1 MAFWFTFCLEDNR
14 KTSVYVFIAEIIW
27 LTFDLRI
34 DNPYQANTI
43 GVWKY
48 FIHINIIYIQHYISE
63 TYQASTL
70 GILPMF
76 HIFGIGVVTMHTL
89 AVGGKMT
96 TLPGFDP
103 QTFLATLEITK
114 VLNWNEWNLLTLIGM
129 SSENKKNAHI

>member
-1 MAFWFTFCLEDNR
+1 MEKSYKMQQTGVSRELISFDFSRNNW
-14 KTSVYVFIAEIIW
+14 KSIIDVVPSKYNW
-27 LTFDLRI
+27 
-34 DNPYQANTI
+34 
-43 GVWKY
+43 VWKY
-48 FIHINIIYIQHYISE
+48 FIQINIIYIQHYISE

-103 QTFLATLEITK
+103 QTFLATLAITK
-114 VLNWNEWNLLTLIGM
+114 VLNQKYSLLYFCT
-129 SSENKKNAHI
+129 

>member
-1 MAFWFTFCLEDNR
+1 MW
-14 KTSVYVFIAEIIW
+14 
-27 LTFDLRI
+27 
-34 DNPYQANTI
+34 YQANTI

-114 VLNWNEWNLLTLIGM
+114 VLNWNEWNLLRDLDWEKQQVGNTDFLTWLFYPPYGLVPM
-129 SSENKKNAHI
+129 SVWKVP